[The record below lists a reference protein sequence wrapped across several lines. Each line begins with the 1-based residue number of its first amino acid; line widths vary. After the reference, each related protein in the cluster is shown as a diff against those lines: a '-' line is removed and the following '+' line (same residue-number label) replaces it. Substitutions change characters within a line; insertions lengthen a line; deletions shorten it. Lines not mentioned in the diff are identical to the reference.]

1 MIGPT
6 IEETNA
12 FIIEAHA
19 GQFRRGNEI
28 PYHTHPLAVAV
39 IAVKIAEELKV
50 PEDVI
55 EDIHR
60 VALLHD
66 TIEDTEDDDMK
77 KMLISTIDFR
87 FGQSVLSIINHSM
100 KVSKKQDGNRLTRAK
115 IDCEHYLTG
124 TFRNHNVKLADVIAN
139 LEEAHCLSDDFRHR
153 WVNEKRM
160 FVEGLEKLYAD
171 YDGLDFQKSLIYR
184 AKVLINRLL

>member
-1 MIGPT
+1 MIKSSQDYQDALA
-6 IEETNA
+6 IA
-12 FIIEAHA
+12 IKIHY
-19 GQFRRGNEI
+19 GQFRADGKPYIVHPIRVADILIELNRPSNE
-28 PYHTHPLAVAV
+28 V
-39 IAVKIAEELKV
+39 IAG
-50 PEDVI
+50 
-55 EDIHR
+55 
-60 VALLHD
+60 LLHD